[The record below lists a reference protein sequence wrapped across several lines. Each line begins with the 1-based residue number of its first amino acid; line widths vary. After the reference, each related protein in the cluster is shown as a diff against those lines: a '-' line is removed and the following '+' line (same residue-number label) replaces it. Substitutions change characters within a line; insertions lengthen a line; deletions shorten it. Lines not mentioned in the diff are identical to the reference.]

1 MARLGS
7 GPLVSIA
14 LGAGFLA
21 TISLVL
27 PWFTIAGR
35 SRSSIDL
42 VSSASAL
49 EVIEGPVKVAAVACW
64 LCAPLLVASAML
76 VAASGRHRA
85 GALLL
90 SPVTGILLLV
100 VVIGAVVDD
109 IRLAWGATFGLVFA
123 TVASTCAIMVL
134 VTSRRRSE

>member
-1 MARLGS
+1 MPRFRS
-7 GPLVSIA
+7 GPLVALA

-49 EVIEGPVKVAAVACW
+49 EVIEGPVKVAVIVCW
-64 LCAPLLVASAML
+64 LCAPLLVALAML

-100 VVIGAVVDD
+100 VIIGTVVDD

-123 TVASTCAIMVL
+123 AAASTCAIMVL
-134 VTSRRRSE
+134 VTSRTSE

>member
-1 MARLGS
+1 MPRFRT
-7 GPLVSIA
+7 GPLVALA

-49 EVIEGPVKVAAVACW
+49 EVIEGPVKVAVIACW
-64 LCAPLLVASAML
+64 LCAPLLVALAML

-90 SPVTGILLLV
+90 SPVTGIMLLV
-100 VVIGAVVDD
+100 VIIGTVVDD

-123 TVASTCAIMVL
+123 AAASTCAIMVL
-134 VTSRRRSE
+134 VTSRTSE

>member
-7 GPLVSIA
+7 GPLVAIA

-27 PWFTIAGR
+27 PWFTIAGS

-49 EVIEGPVKVAAVACW
+49 EVIEGPVKVAVVVCW
-64 LCAPLLVASAML
+64 LCAPVLVASAML

-90 SPVTGILLLV
+90 APVTGILLLV
-100 VVIGAVVDD
+100 VVIGVVVDD
-109 IRLAWGATFGLVFA
+109 IRLAWGATFGVVFA
-123 TVASTCAIMVL
+123 VAASTCAIMVL
-134 VTSRRRSE
+134 VTSRRSE

>member
-1 MARLGS
+1 MPRFRS
-7 GPLVSIA
+7 GPLVALA

-49 EVIEGPVKVAAVACW
+49 EVIDGPAKVAVVACW
-64 LCAPLLVASAML
+64 LCAPLLVALAML

-100 VVIGAVVDD
+100 VIIGVLVDD

-123 TVASTCAIMVL
+123 AAASTCAIMVL
-134 VTSRRRSE
+134 VTSRTSE